1 VNGGENTGERG
12 FIVLASFAL
21 VAAIC
26 YFAKE
31 VFIPIALALLFT
43 FLLAPVVTRMQRW
56 KFPKA
61 IAITLAV
68 TLTFSVA
75 AFVTWLV
82 TTQFIALAGQL
93 PKYEQNLQKKIHEL
107 NGSQGSR
114 PFDRATGIL
123 KGLQKDFEESTVG
136 AEQPKFEPGSPENPL
151 TVEMKPPRPTFLQN
165 LRRTLGPALEPAGTI
180 GIVTLLVLT
189 ILFRREDLRD
199 RFIKVV
205 SGGKLNVATEAVD
218 DAANRISRYLFM
230 QLVVNVT
237 YGIPIGIGLF
247 FIGVPNALLWG
258 VLATLLRFIPFLGPW
273 IAALFPVALAFA
285 IDPGWSK
292 LLLTLSLFIVIE
304 LISNNLVE
312 PWLYGSSTGVSPV
325 AIVAGALFWTW
336 LWGPIGL
343 FLCTPL
349 TVCVVVMGK
358 YVPGLRFISDM
369 FGSEPVLQP
378 HARLYQRMLAMDA
391 EEMLQIAEEHV
402 EQHDLVTFYDQLMIP
417 ALILAEEDRQTGR
430 LAEVRQQF
438 IVQNSRELIEDL
450 GEREM
455 AKQEP
460 RARSS
465 DEFEVLC
472 LPAKDDADE
481 IAALMLV
488 QVLRVKG
495 ISAKVISATT
505 PIEQCEQ
512 LVNCGNIRGVII
524 SALPPDAF
532 GPARRLCRK
541 LKRSCPSLKVTVGIW
556 TPHAA
561 ATDLTKRLT
570 SAQPE
575 AVVTTLRSVLEQ
587 FTGDLD
593 KPAATASV
601 VRPGRSKA
609 SLEVGK
615 LKKSSPEEI
624 FNAVKRDVA
633 RMFDVPLA
641 FVSIVQIDDAFWAA
655 HSALTH
661 DAEETNGLLRDSA
674 VCAHLGEAEPVLVE
688 DVSKDKRFISDTFLK
703 TRGIQ
708 SYAAAPLRTVSG
720 HAVGSLC
727 VLDTKPRAFRP
738 NEARELKSIAQTLM
752 ELIESRSLQTA

>member
-1 VNGGENTGERG
+1 MNGGENTGERG

-21 VAAIC
+21 VAAVC

-43 FLLAPVVTRMQRW
+43 FLLAPVVTRLQRW
-56 KFPKA
+56 KFPRLVA
-61 IAITLAV
+61 IVLAV

-82 TTQFIALAGQL
+82 TTQLIALAGQL
-93 PKYEQNLQKKIHEL
+93 PKYEQNLQKKIHQFK
-107 NGSQGSR
+107 GSQGTS
-114 PFDRATGIL
+114 PFDRASRIL
-123 KGLQKDFEESTVG
+123 KGLQKDLEEPTNG
-136 AEQPKFEPGSPENPL
+136 AEQPKSEPGSPENPL

-165 LRRTLGPALEPAGTI
+165 LQHILGPAMGPAGTI

-189 ILFRREDLRD
+189 MLFQREDLRD

-218 DAANRISRYLFM
+218 DAAERISRYLFM

-292 LLLTLSLFIVIE
+292 LLLTLALFIVVE
-304 LISNNLVE
+304 LVSNNLVE

-325 AIVAGALFWTW
+325 AIVGGALFWTW

-358 YVPGLRFISDM
+358 YVPGLKFLSDM
-369 FGSEPVLQP
+369 FGSEPVLEP

-450 GEREM
+450 GEREL
-455 AKQEP
+455 AKQEQP
-460 RARSS
+460 ARTL
-465 DEFEVLC
+465 DKAKVLC

-495 ISAKVISATT
+495 ISAQVISATA
-505 PIEQCEQ
+505 PIEQCDQ
-512 LVNCGNIRGVII
+512 LVTDGSLRGVVV

-532 GPARRLCRK
+532 APARRLCRK
-541 LKRSCPSLKVTVGIW
+541 LKQSCPALKVTVGIW
-556 TPHAA
+556 TPNAA
-561 ATDLTKRLT
+561 ATDLTKRLA
-570 SAQPE
+570 SARPE
-575 AVVTTLRSVLEQ
+575 AVVTTLRSAVEQ
-587 FTGDLD
+587 FDSSAE
-593 KPAATASV
+593 KNAATASIP
-601 VRPGRSKA
+601 RPSRSKSPIDA
-609 SLEVGK
+609 DK
-615 LKKSSPEEI
+615 LRQSSPEDI
-624 FNAVKRDVA
+624 FNAVKREVA
-633 RMFDVPLA
+633 RIFDVQLA
-641 FVSIVQIDDAFWAA
+641 FVSIVQIDEAFWAA
-655 HSALTH
+655 RSAVTH
-661 DAEETNGLLRDSA
+661 DAEEKSGLLRDSV
-674 VCAHLGEAEPVLVE
+674 VCAHLGDAEPVVVE
-688 DVSKDKRFISDTFLK
+688 DVSKDKRFTTDTFLK
-703 TRGIQ
+703 ARGIQ
-708 SYAAAPLRTVSG
+708 SYAAAPLRTESG

-727 VLDTKPRAFRP
+727 VLDTKPRAFPP
-738 NEARELKSIAQTLM
+738 NEKQELQSIAETLM
-752 ELIESRSLQTA
+752 QLMESRALQTA